1 MGRRYGP
8 GRAYL
13 YAVLPLL
20 FKIGFLPVDLW
31 DFLDVFIVALI
42 LYQLY
47 RLLKGSIALNI
58 FVGMVLLFLS
68 YQVFQAL
75 GMNLLSSILTQFIN
89 IGFVSLIIIFQ
100 PEVRRF
106 LLLLGTNT
114 LKQRDSV
121 WSRLLGREA
130 EVHANSPELE
140 DISRAFQRMAAS
152 KTGALLVCTQEA
164 DPDTVIT
171 GGTPLNSDISYGLL
185 VSIFHKESPLHDG
198 AVVIEN
204 RRITRA
210 SAILPVS
217 ENSKLPAAVGL
228 RHRAAVGVTEKID
241 VVCFIVSE
249 ETGKISFARSGELE
263 RGIDERRLRDLLLNY
278 L

>member
-1 MGRRYGP
+1 MP
-8 GRAYL
+8 TNT
-13 YAVLPLL
+13 LL
-20 FKIGFLPVDLW
+20 FKIGFLPVDIW
-31 DFLDVFIVALI
+31 DFLDIFIVAIL

-75 GMNLLSSILTQFIN
+75 GMSLLSAILTQFIN
-89 IGFVSLIIIFQ
+89 IGFVTLIIIFQ

-121 WSRLLGREA
+121 WGRLLGKTE
-130 EVHANSPELE
+130 EVHAGSQELE
-140 DISRAFQRMAAS
+140 DITRAFQRMAGS

-164 DPDTVIT
+164 DPATVIT
-171 GGTPLNSDISYGLL
+171 GGTPLHADISYGLL

-217 ENSKLPAAVGL
+217 ENESLPASVGL

-249 ETGKISFARSGELE
+249 ETGKISFARGGELE
-263 RGIDERRLRDLLLNY
+263 RGIGEKRLRDLLLDY

>member
-1 MGRRYGP
+1 M
-8 GRAYL
+8 
-13 YAVLPLL
+13 AVLPLA
-20 FKIGFLPVDLW
+20 FNVGFLPVDVW
-31 DFLDVFIVALI
+31 DFLDIFIVAIL

-58 FVGMVLLFLS
+58 FVGMVFLFLT

-75 GMNLLSSILTQFIN
+75 EMQLLSSILAQFIN
-89 IGFVSLIIIFQ
+89 IGFISLLIIFQ

-121 WSRLLGREA
+121 WSRLLGRPEDA
-130 EVHANSPELE
+130 RGAAPEVD
-140 DISRAFQRMAAS
+140 DISRAFQRLARS
-152 KTGALLVCTQEA
+152 KTGALVVCTQEA
-164 DPDTVIT
+164 DPETVIS
-171 GGTPLNSDISYGLL
+171 GGTPLHADVTYGLI

-217 ENSKLPAAVGL
+217 ENSGLPKSVGL

-241 VVCFIVSE
+241 VACFIISE
-249 ETGKISFARSGELE
+249 ETGKISFARSGVLE
-263 RGIDERRLRDLLLNY
+263 RGITEKRLRDLLLEY

>member
-1 MGRRYGP
+1 MQP
-8 GRAYL
+8 
-13 YAVLPLL
+13 VL
-20 FKIGFLPVDLW
+20 FSIGFLEIDIWDLF
-31 DFLDVFIVALI
+31 DIFIVGVL

-47 RLLKGSIALNI
+47 RLLRGSIALNI
-58 FVGMVLLFLS
+58 FVGMMLLFLS
-68 YQVFQAL
+68 YQAFKAL
-75 GMNLLSSILTQFIN
+75 GMDLLSSILFQFIN

-114 LKQRDSV
+114 LKQRDSA
-121 WSRLLGREA
+121 WSRLLGREVADA
-130 EVHANSPELE
+130 EGGVPEQE
-140 DISRAFQRMAAS
+140 DVRRAFLRMAGS
-152 KTGALLVCTQEA
+152 STGALLVCAQDA
-164 DPDTVIT
+164 DPETIIS
-171 GGTPLNSDISYGLL
+171 GGTPLNADISYGLV

-198 AVVIEN
+198 AVVIQN

-217 ENSKLPAAVGL
+217 ESLDLPKSVGL

-241 VVCFIVSE
+241 AVCFIVSE
-249 ETGKISFARSGELE
+249 ENGKISFAKEGNLE
-263 RGIDERRLRDLLLNY
+263 RGITEERLVELLGEY

>member
-1 MGRRYGP
+1 M
-8 GRAYL
+8 
-13 YAVLPLL
+13 LPLL
-20 FKIGFLPVDLW
+20 FKIGFLPVDIW
-31 DFLDVFIVALI
+31 DFLDIFIVAVL

-75 GMNLLSSILTQFIN
+75 GMDLLSSILTQFIN

-121 WSRLLGREA
+121 WGRLLGKE
-130 EVHANSPELE
+130 EDVHANSPELE
-140 DISRAFQRMAAS
+140 DISRAFLRMARS

-164 DPDTVIT
+164 DPATVIT
-171 GGTPLNSDISYGLL
+171 GGTALHSDISYGLL

-217 ENSKLPAAVGL
+217 ENEDLPKSVGL

-249 ETGKISFARSGELE
+249 ETGKISFSKGGELE
-263 RGIDERRLRDLLLNY
+263 RGITEKRLRGLLLEY

>member
-1 MGRRYGP
+1 MQC
-8 GRAYL
+8 
-13 YAVLPLL
+13 LL
-20 FKIGFLPVDLW
+20 FKIGFLQVDVW
-31 DFLDVFIVALI
+31 DLFDILIVGLL

-47 RLLKGSIALNI
+47 QLLKGSIALNI

-75 GMNLLSSILTQFIN
+75 GMDLLSSILFQFTN
-89 IGFVSLIIIFQ
+89 LGFISLIIIFQ

-114 LKQRDSV
+114 LRQRDSF
-121 WSRLLGREA
+121 WSRLLGKEDPTLDA
-130 EVHANSPELE
+130 TEEVEE
-140 DISRAFQRMAAS
+140 IRRAFLRLARS
-152 KTGALLVCTQEA
+152 KTGALIVCTRDA
-164 DPDTVIT
+164 DPETIIS
-171 GGTPLNSDISYGLL
+171 GGTPLNANISYGLI

-204 RRITRA
+204 RRISRA

-217 ENSKLPAAVGL
+217 ENTTLPKSVGL
-228 RHRAAVGVTEKID
+228 RHRAAVGVSEKID
-241 VVCFIVSE
+241 VGCFIVSE
-249 ETGKISFARSGELE
+249 ETGKISFAHGGHLE
-263 RGIDERRLRDLLLNY
+263 RGLGEKRLTELLNAY

>member
-1 MGRRYGP
+1 MHQ
-8 GRAYL
+8 
-13 YAVLPLL
+13 PL
-20 FKIGFLPVDLW
+20 FSIGFLEVDIW
-31 DFLDVFIVALI
+31 DFFDVLIVGVL

-58 FVGMVLLFLS
+58 FVGMMLLFLS
-68 YQVFQAL
+68 YQAFKAL
-75 GMNLLSSILTQFIN
+75 GMDLLSSILFQFIN

-121 WSRLLGREA
+121 WSRLLGREVTGVGPA
-130 EVHANSPELE
+130 PEVE
-140 DISRAFQRMAAS
+140 DIRRAFLRLARS
-152 KTGALLVCTQEA
+152 RTGALIVCTGESSTE
-164 DPDTVIT
+164 TVIT
-171 GGTPLNSDISYGLL
+171 GGTTLNAEISYGLL

-198 AVVIEN
+198 AVLIGQ
-204 RRITRA
+204 RRVQRA

-217 ENSKLPAAVGL
+217 ENDALPKSVGL

-241 VVCFIVSE
+241 VVCFIISE
-249 ETGKISFARSGELE
+249 ETGKISFAQGGELE
-263 RGIDERRLRDLLLNY
+263 RGISEERLTELLVEY

>member
-1 MGRRYGP
+1 MP
-8 GRAYL
+8 FLAS
-13 YAVLPLL
+13 
-20 FKIGFLPVDLW
+20 IGFLQVDIW
-31 DFLDVFIVALI
+31 DFFDILIVGVM

-47 RLLKGSIALNI
+47 RLLRGSIALNI

-68 YQVFQAL
+68 YQAFQAL
-75 GMNLLSSILTQFIN
+75 GMDLLSSILYQFIN

-106 LLLLGTNT
+106 LLLLGNST

-121 WSRLLGREA
+121 WNRLLGREESLESA
-130 EVHANSPELE
+130 PEIE
-140 DISRAFQRMAAS
+140 DIRRAFLRMAGNR
-152 KTGALLVCTQEA
+152 TGALVVVTREA
-164 DPDTVIT
+164 DPETIIT
-171 GGTPLNSDISYGLL
+171 GGTSLNADISYGLL

-198 AVVIEN
+198 AVVIQN
-204 RRITRA
+204 RRISRA

-217 ENSKLPAAVGL
+217 ENTSLPQSVGL

-241 VVCFIVSE
+241 VACFIVSE
-249 ETGKISFARSGELE
+249 ENGKISFAHNGVLE
-263 RGIDERRLRDLLLNY
+263 RGLSEARLRELLVEY